1 MVAYRNYYKTI
12 KILMHLIAELFT
24 AIMLIIGGI
33 GVSTVK
39 EWGQIFTSFQWVCCF
54 IHWLLAQSTIIKEE
68 ISGL

>member
-54 IHWLLAQSTIIKEE
+54 IH
-68 ISGL
+68 